1 MIVILLNV
9 LQLVKDIKIRQEIL
23 QIWQK
28 LILTSYIAH
37 MDG

>member
-9 LQLVKDIKIRQEIL
+9 LELAKDIKIRQELL

-28 LILTSYIAH
+28 LILTLYIAH